1 MSEEYKREH
10 VFGLDYGTSDFKFG
24 PITLG
29 EIPETVENRGYFID
43 KSSLMFRIMG
53 VKRDL
58 VVGKEV
64 PRFLESREDLAERM
78 VYPMRNGV
86 IAKDDERAWRVIEGL
101 TRYALEAFAPRDE
114 SFQGF
119 YAVASI
125 SIISPRYMYE
135 RLFEIFR
142 KTNEERILVRAATII
157 PQPLA
162 VAIAQK
168 TPTCTVVESGHGNTQ
183 ICPISMYP
191 IRNAVI
197 ALNRGGGAAN
207 TLTMEILKD
216 AGYGDLAKEESLVR
230 LVKER
235 IGLVPRDLDEALRY
249 AKSNL
254 DKVKITIKVPGTRIQ
269 VDLGEMSWA
278 RFLIGEYIFNP
289 GHEIFQSYFTRGMP
303 KPSDVKIGDTYFYGM
318 MDMAEA
324 IITSIERC
332 SIELQP
338 HLYSKILLSGGNF
351 GWRVPE
357 SLEGVAVRS
366 DQKLKEML
374 AEKGVE
380 NVEVLIV
387 GDPKYSVWRGCIVYG
402 YAVPLDY
409 PWKWERMEGWMNVA

>member
-29 EIPETVENRGYFID
+29 EVPEIIENRGYFVD
-43 KSSLMFRIMG
+43 KSSLMSRIMG
-53 VKRDL
+53 VE
-58 VVGKEV
+58 KEV
-64 PRFLESREDLAERM
+64 VIGRDIPRFLESREDLAERM

-86 IAKDDERAWRVIEGL
+86 IPKDDERAWRVIEEL
-101 TRYALEAFAPRDE
+101 TRYALESFAPSDE
-114 SFQGF
+114 EFEGF
-119 YAVASI
+119 YVVASI
-125 SIISPRYMYE
+125 SVVSPRYMYE

-142 KTNEERILVRAATII
+142 ELNRERTLVKAATII

-207 TLTMEILKD
+207 ALTMEILKD
-216 AGYGDLAKEESLVR
+216 AGYGDLAKEESFVR

-235 IGLVPRDLDEALRY
+235 IGLIPRNLDEAISY
-249 AKSNL
+249 AKSNPEKL
-254 DKVKITIKVPGTRIQ
+254 KVSFKIPGTRIRI
-269 VDLGEMSWA
+269 VLEDMAWT
-278 RFLIGEYIFNP
+278 RFLIGEFIFNP
-289 GHEIFQSYFTRGMP
+289 GHEIFQSYFARGMP
-303 KPSDVKIGDTYFYGM
+303 RPSDVKVGDTYFYGM

-324 IITSIERC
+324 VITSVERC

-351 GWRVPE
+351 SWEVPAE
-357 SLEGVAVRS
+357 LEGVAVRA
-366 DQKLKEML
+366 DEKLKQL
-374 AEKGVE
+374 LVEKDVE
-380 NVEVLIV
+380 GADTVIV

-402 YAVPLDY
+402 YAVPHDY
-409 PWKWERMEGWMNVA
+409 EWRWEKMEGWMYVA